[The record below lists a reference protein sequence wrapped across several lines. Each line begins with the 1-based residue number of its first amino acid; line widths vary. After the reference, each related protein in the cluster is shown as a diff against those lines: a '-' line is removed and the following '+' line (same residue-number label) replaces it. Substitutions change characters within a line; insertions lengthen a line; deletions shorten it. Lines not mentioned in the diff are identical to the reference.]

1 MVVTWQDVVAL
12 EAVAWLLVSFC
23 SRARLAMPSQQASD
37 RTLRNI
43 CRHRSLTTLFL
54 NMDRQRPLC
63 YFEHV
68 PPPVNWFALLYDA
81 ELQADVWSRPG
92 AARSGIQAPLGL
104 VLTIFADRPRPDLG
118 LKGD

>member
-1 MVVTWQDVVAL
+1 MKASWVDIVAVDR
-12 EAVAWLLVSFC
+12 VAWTIVSCC
-23 SRARLAMPSQQASD
+23 SKARLVMPSELAANRPI
-37 RTLRNI
+37 RTI
-43 CRHRSLTTLFL
+43 CIHRSLTTLFL

-118 LKGD
+118 LRGD